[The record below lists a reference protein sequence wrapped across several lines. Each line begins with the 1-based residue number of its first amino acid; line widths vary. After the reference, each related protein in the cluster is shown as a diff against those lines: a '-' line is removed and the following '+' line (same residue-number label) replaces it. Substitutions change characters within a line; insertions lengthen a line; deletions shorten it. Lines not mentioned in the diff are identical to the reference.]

1 MKMNLEAVEIFL
13 EQAVFWFGTIVA
25 AASII
30 VKASPSQK
38 DDAFLA
44 KVVKVL
50 ELVSIVNAKIQE
62 NKPKKNG
69 NAG

>member
-1 MKMNLEAVEIFL
+1 MTLETVASCL
-13 EQAVFWFGTIVA
+13 EQAAFWFGTIVA

-30 VKASPSQK
+30 VRATPTQK

-50 ELVSIVNAKIQE
+50 ELVSVVNAKIQE
-62 NKPKKNG
+62 NKQGKTED
-69 NAG
+69 AV

>member
-1 MKMNLEAVEIFL
+1 MTLENMTVYL
-13 EQAVFWFGTIVA
+13 EQAVFWFGTLVA

-30 VKASPSQK
+30 VKATPTQK

-50 ELVSIVNAKIQE
+50 ELVSIVNAKIRESKQD
-62 NKPKKNG
+62 KTD

>member
-1 MKMNLEAVEIFL
+1 MTLENMTVYL
-13 EQAVFWFGTIVA
+13 EQAVFWFGTLVA

-30 VKASPSQK
+30 VKATPTQQ

-50 ELVSIVNAKIQE
+50 ELVSIVNAKIRESKQD
-62 NKPKKNG
+62 KTD